1 MSKRSGNTVC
11 CVVGFKNR
19 YCNTEQSVKFY
30 SFPSRPH
37 EIDLKK
43 QWILAVN
50 RKNLKT
56 ASGAV
61 VSSGHYPI
69 IIGSN
74 TLIHT
79 GAAIIAEAGPITIG
93 TNNIIEERA
102 VIINRMPRGGTPSSA
117 RVIIGNN
124 NIFNVDSHS
133 EALKIGNNNI
143 LGPKSFVGREVE
155 LTHNCIVG
163 PSCVMTCPE
172 LISPNSVVCGHQC
185 T

>member
-1 MSKRSGNTVC
+1 MASVVTAVVLFVVTILNATLLMSRLQLYNKLSVTATSSTTA
-11 CVVGFKNR
+11 NR
-19 YCNTEQSVKFY
+19 
-30 SFPSRPH
+30 
-37 EIDLKK
+37 LG
-43 QWILAVN
+43 
-50 RKNLKT
+50 LKT